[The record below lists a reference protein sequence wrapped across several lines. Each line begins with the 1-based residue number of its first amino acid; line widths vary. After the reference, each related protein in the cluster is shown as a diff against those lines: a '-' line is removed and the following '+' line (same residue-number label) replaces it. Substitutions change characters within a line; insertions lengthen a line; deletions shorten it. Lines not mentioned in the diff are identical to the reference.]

1 MLEKLFLVGKF
12 TPEGTGEGQGKE
24 SLIEV
29 PFDEILLSLL
39 MQTEATNSKEHQPK
53 VMTNQSALPDV
64 HPDEGNISLQKN
76 QNSEQQPRNHLPIS
90 AEKIVEDKLNRQPL
104 FNANLTGEEPK
115 ESSIIQKQ
123 KTEVSSSDKILDS
136 KQLPLRSGP
145 KPQKPLE
152 FQIST
157 IQPGQDNQKDPQ
169 EPNPIINQV
178 VEKPKSDSI
187 SRQEATITKG
197 LIKAQEKIG
206 MQVPVK
212 IPENVGSGPES
223 GKEINGERT
232 PFTEP
237 QKFID
242 AEPVEER
249 GGVDPFIKGRY
260 QKSPTDNQTLDRF
273 HQSTGPS
280 PKRSAPTK
288 SEPQNISSPHTIN
301 VPQES
306 NQEGAQAT
314 EQVVRKEIP
323 HSQVKGEVKSVN
335 IKFED
340 TQLSFRFNTTHS
352 NLSVEVKAKNALE
365 NYITFLD
372 AGRLQKTLSMLGVGL
387 ESMKING
394 NELISRS
401 VRTVRRDLK
410 ERDIIDRNEGI
421 SEKADS
427 RPFNNSGLNLFL

>member
-64 HPDEGNISLQKN
+64 RPDEGSISLQKN
-76 QNSEQQPRNHLPIS
+76 QNSEQQPRYQIPVS
-90 AEKIVEDKLNRQPL
+90 AEKILEDKLNRQPL
-104 FNANLTGEEPK
+104 FNAYLIEKPPK
-115 ESSIIQKQ
+115 ESPFIQEQ
-123 KTEVSSSDKILDS
+123 KTEVSSSDRIQDG
-136 KQLPLRSGP
+136 KQLPPKTEP

-152 FQIST
+152 FQIS
-157 IQPGQDNQKDPQ
+157 IIRPGSDNQKDPQ
-169 EPNPIINQV
+169 EPNPMIDQV
-178 VEKPKSDSI
+178 MEKLKSDSI
-187 SRQEATITKG
+187 SRQEATIIKG
-197 LIKAQEKIG
+197 LIKEPDKIG

-212 IPENVGSGPES
+212 IPENVGNGPES
-223 GKEINGERT
+223 GREINGEKIQV
-232 PFTEP
+232 TEP
-237 QKFID
+237 RKFID
-242 AEPVEER
+242 AQTGEER
-249 GGVDPFIKGRY
+249 EGVSASIKGSV
-260 QKSPTDNQTLDRF
+260 QKSPTENQRIERF
-273 HQSTGPS
+273 LQSTEPS
-280 PKRSAPTK
+280 PKRASHTK
-288 SEPQNISSPHTIN
+288 SEPQNITSPHTIN

-306 NQEGAQAT
+306 HQEGAQAT

-323 HSQVKGEVKSVN
+323 HIQVKGEVKSVN

-340 TQLSFRFNTTHS
+340 TQFSFRFNTAHS

-427 RPFNNSGLNLFL
+427 RPFNSFGFNLLI